1 MTCLLNPSL
10 LKPRLT
16 AIQSGTE
23 STLKVQFAIRINNRL
38 GKLPKNIVCQFKKIS
53 MVLSFTSL
61 NYKFELQPELV
72 TSVNLDAEHSIL
84 GFLWSL
90 SKFFAKVWTINF
102 ADCFQIEPHCI
113 EQKWLLLHLGAYNS
127 KNYWFCCTIAF
138 TDQKYVAF
146 IIPYTP

>member
-1 MTCLLNPSL
+1 MICLMNPSL

-38 GKLPKNIVCQFKKIS
+38 GKLPKNIVCQFKKSS

-84 GFLWSL
+84 GFL
-90 SKFFAKVWTINF
+90 
-102 ADCFQIEPHCI
+102 
-113 EQKWLLLHLGAYNS
+113 
-127 KNYWFCCTIAF
+127 
-138 TDQKYVAF
+138 
-146 IIPYTP
+146 